1 MDEYGWGLTSAGFR
15 RPTYNELLDALEHK
29 ARELF
34 GATANLTVR
43 SPLGLFLRIFAWILN
58 ILFSVLEDVYNS
70 RFVDTAVGTS
80 LLNLGRAIG
89 LRVLSAQKASGYI
102 MVTGPP
108 GVIVPAGWLVE
119 TAAGIQFFAVSDTE
133 IGADGTVMVP
143 FRCTSTGPDGNVA
156 AGTITTITN
165 PGSVAGITAV
175 TNPAAFTG
183 GRERETDEEFRDRY
197 YASVDYAGGVNA
209 DSIRAALLQNVD
221 GIMESSV
228 ELMADIEKGKR
239 FDIMLLD
246 ILMPGENGMTA
257 AREVREHDTNVKIIF
272 LTASPEFAVES
283 YAVDA
288 WYYQLKPI
296 RQEDFFRL
304 MDSACAA
311 CSKEQTHSLILRSKS
326 GIVRVELEKL
336 VYCEVMGRTLTFHL
350 NSGVVLESMGRLD
363 DLCDQLMPYP
373 NFLRPHRSF
382 LINMEYIANIA
393 ARSITMQNGA
403 EVPVPHGKYSE
414 LKNRYLS
421 YIFDRKKAVL

>member
-133 IGADGTVMVP
+133 IGAEGTVMVP

-156 AGTITTITN
+156 ADTITTITN

-221 GIMESSV
+221 GIMETSV
-228 ELMADIEKGKR
+228 YKGYKRDKIEMRVDRVEVSDFPLYLNTVAGG
-239 FDIMLLD
+239 LD
-246 ILMPGENGMTA
+246 RRDQTIGGFSF
-257 AREVREHDTNVKIIF
+257 VVKI
-272 LTASPEFAVES
+272 
-283 YAVDA
+283 YAVPVVEIIG
-288 WYYQLKPI
+288 QL
-296 RQEDFFRL
+296 L
-304 MDSACAA
+304 Y
-311 CSKEQTHSLILRSKS
+311 LL
-326 GIVRVELEKL
+326 
-336 VYCEVMGRTLTFHL
+336 GRYGFNTQFGDCL
-350 NSGVVLESMGRLD
+350 
-363 DLCDQLMPYP
+363 
-373 NFLRPHRSF
+373 
-382 LINMEYIANIA
+382 
-393 ARSITMQNGA
+393 
-403 EVPVPHGKYSE
+403 
-414 LKNRYLS
+414 
-421 YIFDRKKAVL
+421 

>member
-133 IGADGTVMVP
+133 IGAEGTVMVP

-156 AGTITTITN
+156 ADTITTITN

-221 GIMESSV
+221 GIMEAKVFENDTDDVDDYGLPPHSIPATGWKTDSSV
-228 ELMADIEKGKR
+228 PGYTNYIDIAISG
-239 FDIMLLD
+239 L
-246 ILMPGENGMTA
+246 TA
-257 AREVREHDTNVKIIF
+257 ADYV
-272 LTASPEFAVES
+272 
-283 YAVDA
+283 AVDVA
-288 WYYQLKPI
+288 PAS
-296 RQEDFFRL
+296 
-304 MDSACAA
+304 SAVARAA
-311 CSKEQTHSLILRSKS
+311 NFVATESRAGILR
-326 GIVRVELEKL
+326 
-336 VYCEVMGRTLTFHL
+336 
-350 NSGVVLESMGRLD
+350 
-363 DLCDQLMPYP
+363 
-373 NFLRPHRSF
+373 LR
-382 LINMEYIANIA
+382 A
-393 ARSITMQNGA
+393 ASVPTAAISAQYHIITAATAAKEG
-403 EVPVPHGKYSE
+403 
-414 LKNRYLS
+414 
-421 YIFDRKKAVL
+421 

>member
-133 IGADGTVMVP
+133 IGAEGTVMVP

-156 AGTITTITN
+156 ADTITTITN

-175 TNPAAFTG
+175 TNPAVFTG
-183 GRERETDEEFRDRY
+183 GRER
-197 YASVDYAGGVNA
+197 
-209 DSIRAALLQNVD
+209 
-221 GIMESSV
+221 
-228 ELMADIEKGKR
+228 
-239 FDIMLLD
+239 
-246 ILMPGENGMTA
+246 
-257 AREVREHDTNVKIIF
+257 
-272 LTASPEFAVES
+272 
-283 YAVDA
+283 
-288 WYYQLKPI
+288 
-296 RQEDFFRL
+296 
-304 MDSACAA
+304 
-311 CSKEQTHSLILRSKS
+311 
-326 GIVRVELEKL
+326 
-336 VYCEVMGRTLTFHL
+336 
-350 NSGVVLESMGRLD
+350 
-363 DLCDQLMPYP
+363 
-373 NFLRPHRSF
+373 
-382 LINMEYIANIA
+382 
-393 ARSITMQNGA
+393 
-403 EVPVPHGKYSE
+403 
-414 LKNRYLS
+414 
-421 YIFDRKKAVL
+421 

>member
-108 GVIVPAGWLVE
+108 GVIVPAGWLIE

-221 GIMESSV
+221 GIMEASV
-228 ELMADIEKGKR
+228 YKGYKQDKIEMRGDR
-239 FDIMLLD
+239 AEMSDFPLYLNTVAGGLD
-246 ILMPGENGMTA
+246 RRDQTIGGFSF
-257 AREVREHDTNVKIIF
+257 VVKI
-272 LTASPEFAVES
+272 
-283 YAVDA
+283 YAVPVVEIIG
-288 WYYQLKPI
+288 QL
-296 RQEDFFRL
+296 L
-304 MDSACAA
+304 Y
-311 CSKEQTHSLILRSKS
+311 LL
-326 GIVRVELEKL
+326 
-336 VYCEVMGRTLTFHL
+336 GRYGFNAQFGDCL
-350 NSGVVLESMGRLD
+350 
-363 DLCDQLMPYP
+363 
-373 NFLRPHRSF
+373 
-382 LINMEYIANIA
+382 
-393 ARSITMQNGA
+393 
-403 EVPVPHGKYSE
+403 
-414 LKNRYLS
+414 
-421 YIFDRKKAVL
+421 

>member
-1 MDEYGWGLTSAGFR
+1 MSCTMASAGFR
-15 RPTYNELLDALEHK
+15 RATYNELLDALEHK

-165 PGSVAGITAV
+165 PGSVAGITAAEDGKRMKNSA
-175 TNPAAFTG
+175 TATMPAWTMPAA
-183 GRERETDEEFRDRY
+183 
-197 YASVDYAGGVNA
+197 
-209 DSIRAALLQNVD
+209 
-221 GIMESSV
+221 
-228 ELMADIEKGKR
+228 
-239 FDIMLLD
+239 
-246 ILMPGENGMTA
+246 
-257 AREVREHDTNVKIIF
+257 
-272 LTASPEFAVES
+272 
-283 YAVDA
+283 
-288 WYYQLKPI
+288 
-296 RQEDFFRL
+296 
-304 MDSACAA
+304 
-311 CSKEQTHSLILRSKS
+311 
-326 GIVRVELEKL
+326 
-336 VYCEVMGRTLTFHL
+336 
-350 NSGVVLESMGRLD
+350 
-363 DLCDQLMPYP
+363 
-373 NFLRPHRSF
+373 
-382 LINMEYIANIA
+382 
-393 ARSITMQNGA
+393 
-403 EVPVPHGKYSE
+403 
-414 LKNRYLS
+414 
-421 YIFDRKKAVL
+421 

>member
-133 IGADGTVMVP
+133 IGAEGTVMVP

-156 AGTITTITN
+156 ADTITTITN

-183 GRERETDEEFRDRY
+183 GRERETDEEFREEAKVFENDTDDVDDY
-197 YASVDYAGGVNA
+197 GLPPHSIEAVVYGGLDSDIAQIIYKELGAGIQTTGQKVIEVITASGATKAIHFNRPHPVPVYVKVVGLSTSGDFPHDGVDQLRAAIVAYIGDNESGGVSIGETLYHQRLPAVLYKVPGVLDFDVLIGTDAENLQA
-209 DSIRAALLQNVD
+209 DNIPVD
-221 GIMESSV
+221 S
-228 ELMADIEKGKR
+228 
-239 FDIMLLD
+239 
-246 ILMPGENGMTA
+246 
-257 AREVREHDTNVKIIF
+257 
-272 LTASPEFAVES
+272 
-283 YAVDA
+283 
-288 WYYQLKPI
+288 
-296 RQEDFFRL
+296 
-304 MDSACAA
+304 
-311 CSKEQTHSLILRSKS
+311 RSK
-326 GIVRVELEKL
+326 
-336 VYCEVMGRTLTFHL
+336 
-350 NSGVVLESMGRLD
+350 VVTD
-363 DLCDQLMPYP
+363 DGMVTID
-373 NFLRPHRSF
+373 
-382 LINMEYIANIA
+382 A
-393 ARSITMQNGA
+393 
-403 EVPVPHGKYSE
+403 
-414 LKNRYLS
+414 
-421 YIFDRKKAVL
+421 